1 MLADRVSETLDP
13 WTQEGRFWLPEQTA
27 KTYGRIDYS
36 PERGLLV
43 HLPESFLPRAE
54 LLQPLAHVAA
64 LHGETLDGWPLTL
77 LDGVVVYPPVMTLS
91 TQGVDDL
98 TFETLIRGPHVVDPN
113 EAVGTLASV
122 GLSGLREFLRGGRV
136 RDTPLV
142 ATHPEDRNGGHC
154 SVAVPW
160 GKVALYA
167 AGGPSRTNRDEVV
180 YSVRAHAQLE
190 FAEET
195 TLAQV
200 DRAVAPL
207 RDLVTFS
214 TRAPSVVR
222 SLRLLGAEDPPD
234 VHWRHRREFKVV
246 RPPEIAPEFLPAAD
260 RYALLLNP
268 ATLGVGADVIA
279 RWYELRE
286 TLGAVWSVFFS
297 TISDPW
303 MSPESQLLNLTSFA
317 EGYHRVLHDE
327 PPFSDD
333 EATAATEAML
343 ASLPEKRHRDHY
355 RSRLQHT
362 NSQSQRARIRSL
374 TRRALDVVPVWELSP
389 SVVSSQAVDTRNWLT
404 HWGDRGDHVQE
415 GDDLV
420 RLSRRLYVILAI
432 NILLD
437 LGLDEDE
444 AALQV
449 GSGLRLGACLHCPSR
464 RARSPTRSRRP
475 GSVPTAHGG

>member
-1 MLADRVSETLDP
+1 VPADTRLELADRVSEILDP

-36 PERGLLV
+36 PEHGLLV

-54 LLQPLAHVAA
+54 LREPPAQVAA

-77 LDGVVVYPPVMTLS
+77 LDGVIVPPRVMTLS

-98 TFETLIRGPHVVDPN
+98 TFETLIRGRHVVDAD
-113 EAVGTLASV
+113 EVVGTMASV
-122 GLSGLREFLRGGRV
+122 GLGGLREFLRGGRV
-136 RDTPLV
+136 EDTPLV
-142 ATHPEDRNGGHC
+142 STHPEDRDGGHC

-167 AGGPSRTNRDEVV
+167 SGGPSRTSRDEVV
-180 YSVRAHAQLE
+180 YVVSAHAQLE
-190 FAEET
+190 FAEEA
-195 TLAQV
+195 TLGQV

-207 RDLVTFS
+207 RDLITFS
-214 TRAPSVVR
+214 TRAPSVVS
-222 SLRLLGAEDPPD
+222 SLQLLGAKDPPD
-234 VHWRHRREFKVV
+234 AHWQHHRRFKIV
-246 RPPEIAPEFLPAAD
+246 RPPEIAPEFLPKSD

-286 TLGAVWSVFFS
+286 TLGAVWSLFFS
-297 TISDPW
+297 TLSDPW

-317 EGYHRVLHDE
+317 EGYHRVLHDK
-327 PPFSDD
+327 PPFADE
-333 EATAATEAML
+333 EATAAIEAML
-343 ASLPEKRHRDHY
+343 ASLPDKRHRDHY

-362 NSQSQRARIRSL
+362 NSQSQRARIRWL
-374 TRRALDVVPVWELSP
+374 TRRALDVAPVWELNP
-389 SVVSSQAVDTRNWLT
+389 PVLCSQAVDTRNWLT

-420 RLSRRLYVILAI
+420 RLCRRLYVILAI

-437 LGLDEDE
+437 LGLDEDD
-444 AALQV
+444 AALQL
-449 GSGLRLGACLHCPSR
+449 GSGLRLGGLP
-464 RARSPTRSRRP
+464 
-475 GSVPTAHGG
+475 